1 MTWLR
6 ILGAPAR
13 VYYRDPDDLAD
24 IAGQGAPRQLLRAL
38 GTLRSGIDGETPN
51 VQVSLRNESGQV
63 SALMALPP
71 LGAAAEIRDASGV
84 LFAGSVH
91 DVDVSAPAAQVGIET
106 LLAAPLPLR
115 KSTIWGGFREAVAL
129 PHRYGSV
136 SGALIQYNATRTVF
150 AWADHACEG
159 IDAVL
164 VEGQPAGEWQWY
176 TQVDASN
183 HAITVVEFGQPQD
196 EGVSLIARGR
206 GKLHPVTGQRMV
218 NPATVIWDVLAN
230 IAGRA
235 VTEAD
240 LAPFRRECD
249 ALGIEVG
256 GSIEGDESAQAV
268 ARAICESIGAAF
280 CADAPGLCRVLA
292 GGSAPVSRARVR
304 SGVLAERVSV
314 NLDSMANDLTVQFG
328 YEDGEPAGS
337 VQLDAPDYVARF
349 GRRAA
354 TLEARWITSAR
365 VAYGVAERLLG
376 EWARPQWV
384 LDQIPVP
391 KAMQVFDGLTIAHP
405 LSPVTGTFPVLARE
419 VNLDTGKSVVTL
431 SAPVGDA
438 PAVRL
443 VRQASAYGVQAYV
456 GATAQTVG
464 TDRIYTITEADGRPV
479 VGASITANGFT
490 RTTDTAGRVAFPIS
504 ALPPGSYVFQ
514 IVALDGRAWPFPT
527 VVT

>member
-24 IAGQGAPRQLLRAL
+24 IAGQGAPRQLVREL

-51 VQVSLRNESGQV
+51 VSVSLRNDAGQV

-91 DVDVSAPAAQVGIET
+91 DVDVSAPNAQVGIET
-106 LLAAPLPLR
+106 LLAGPLPLR
-115 KSTIWGGFREAVAL
+115 QSTIWGGYREAVPL

-136 SGALIQYNATRTVF
+136 SGALIQYNATRTLF

-176 TQVDASN
+176 TLVDASN
-183 HAITVVEFGQPQD
+183 VPITVVEFGQPQD
-196 EGVSLIARGR
+196 EGATLIARGR
-206 GKLHPVTGQRMV
+206 GKLHPVTGQRMT
-218 NPATVIWDVLAN
+218 NPATVVWDVLAN
-230 IAGRA
+230 IAGQA

-240 LAPFRRECD
+240 LEPFRRLCESM
-249 ALGIEVG
+249 GIEIG
-256 GSIEGDESAQAV
+256 GSIEGGESAQAV
-268 ARAICESIGAAF
+268 ARDICASIGAHF
-280 CADAPGLCRVLA
+280 CVDAPGLCMMTDA
-292 GGSAPVSRARVR
+292 STGAARARIR
-304 SGVLAERVSV
+304 KGALAAKLSAD
-314 NLDSMANDLTVQFG
+314 LDSMANDVTVQFG
-328 YEDGEPAGS
+328 YEDGQPSGS

-349 GRRAA
+349 GRRSA
-354 TLEARWITSAR
+354 TLEARWVTSAR
-365 VAYGVAERLLG
+365 VAYGVASRLLHAR
-376 EWARPQWV
+376 ARPRWV
-384 LDQIPVP
+384 FDQVPVP
-391 KAMQVFDGLTIAHP
+391 RMLNVFDGVAIDHP
-405 LSPVTGTFPVLARE
+405 LAPVTGTFPVLARE